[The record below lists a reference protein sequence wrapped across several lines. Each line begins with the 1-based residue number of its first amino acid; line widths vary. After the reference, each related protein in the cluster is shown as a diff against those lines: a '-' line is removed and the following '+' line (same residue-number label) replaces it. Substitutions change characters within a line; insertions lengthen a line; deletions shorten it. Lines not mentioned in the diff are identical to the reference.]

1 MGTATME
8 KKNKRVSLST
18 KQTEQVGAQEKKT
31 DIPMWKPARVGN
43 FKLWRSKLSFGKG
56 KEKVDIEQIN
66 ISNLDGTWQVR
77 IPATFEM
84 FSMIKYLFA
93 ERTDDTIADKSM
105 STLHTFFSN
114 MLYASVIDNG
124 FFQQAINLCAM
135 VYANPSLLKEDDKNH
150 EGLMNEVKS
159 LVSQFLAWRAE
170 YEKRMEANA
179 PSEEEM
185 KQAEVAGEMRDELER
200 MESTNPEPVETEEGT
215 ASDDGNRTEE

>member
-1 MGTATME
+1 M
-8 KKNKRVSLST
+8 
-18 KQTEQVGAQEKKT
+18 
-31 DIPMWKPARVGN
+31 
-43 FKLWRSKLSFGKG
+43 
-56 KEKVDIEQIN
+56 
-66 ISNLDGTWQVR
+66 R

-114 MLYASVIDNG
+114 MLYASVVDNG

-150 EGLMNEVKS
+150 EGLMNEVKN
-159 LVSQFLAWRAE
+159 LVSQFLAWRVE

-185 KQAEVAGEMRDELER
+185 KQAEVAGEMRDELEK
-200 MESTNPEPVETEEGT
+200 MENNPEPSETAEGT
-215 ASDDGNRTEE
+215 ASDDGNRTEK

>member
-1 MGTATME
+1 ME
-8 KKNKRVSLST
+8 KKDKTVAAKT
-18 KQTEQVGAQEKKT
+18 QTTEKNGAQTKKNE
-31 DIPMWKPARVGN
+31 IPLGKPARVGN

-66 ISNLDGTWQVR
+66 ISNLDCTWQVK

-124 FFQQAINLCAM
+124 FFQQAIAMCATI
-135 VYANPSLLKEDDKNH
+135 YANPGLLKEDDKNH
-150 EGLMNEVKS
+150 EALMNEVKS
-159 LVSQFLAWRAE
+159 LVSQFLAWKAE

-185 KQAEVAGEMRDELER
+185 KQAEVAGEIGDELER
-200 MESTNPEPVETEEGT
+200 MEKEEAGT
-215 ASDDGNRTEE
+215 SSDDGNRTEK

>member
-1 MGTATME
+1 MSE
-8 KKNKRVSLST
+8 KNAKVVPMASGRKKEDSVVS
-18 KQTEQVGAQEKKT
+18 
-31 DIPMWKPARVGN
+31 IPFGRPARIGN
-43 FKLWRSKLSFGKG
+43 FKVWRTKKELGKG
-56 KEKVDIEQIN
+56 KDKVEVEQIN
-66 ISNLDGTWQVR
+66 ISNLDCTWQVK

-93 ERTDDTIADKSM
+93 ERKDDTIADKSM

-114 MLYASVIDNG
+114 MLYASVVDNG
-124 FFQQAINLCAM
+124 FFQQALNLCAM

-200 MESTNPEPVETEEGT
+200 MESISEQSDAAEGT
-215 ASDDGNRTEE
+215 SSDDGNRTEE

>member
-1 MGTATME
+1 ME
-8 KKNKRVSLST
+8 KKNKTVAAKT
-18 KQTEQVGAQEKKT
+18 QTTEKNGAQTKKT
-31 DIPMWKPARVGN
+31 VIPMFKPARVGN
-43 FKLWRSKLSFGKG
+43 FKLWRSKLSYGKG

-114 MLYASVIDNG
+114 MLYASVVDNG

-200 MESTNPEPVETEEGT
+200 MESNQDPSETAEGT
-215 ASDDGNRTEE
+215 ASDDGNRTEK

>member
-1 MGTATME
+1 ME
-8 KKNKRVSLST
+8 KKNKTVAVKT
-18 KQTEQVGAQEKKT
+18 QTTEKNGAQTKKNE
-31 DIPMWKPARVGN
+31 IPLGKPARVGN

-66 ISNLDGTWQVR
+66 ISNLDCTWQVK

-93 ERTDDTIADKSM
+93 ERKDDTITDKSM

-114 MLYASVIDNG
+114 MLYASVVDNG
-124 FFQQAINLCAM
+124 FFQQALNLCAM

-200 MESTNPEPVETEEGT
+200 MESISEQSDAAEGT
-215 ASDDGNRTEE
+215 SSDDGNRTEE